1 MPTDPFAQSA
11 AGQAA
16 AAAPQSPSVV
26 RGPQGRDGPLMLGP
40 KGAAVGGCDAVAEPG
55 DGREEFRRFCA
66 EFGEK
71 TAGLYYAK
79 GLSFDEARAVH
90 TKGLVKQV
98 GALELLLK
106 QLGGTYGPPLPG
118 ADVDLSVGQ
127 AQEAPLADE
136 PDAEDDEDDLAD
148 EPDAEDDEDDP
159 PGDPCKG

>member
-1 MPTDPFAQSA
+1 MPTDPLAQSA

-16 AAAPQSPSVV
+16 ASAPQSPSVV
-26 RGPQGRDGPLMLGP
+26 RGPQGRDGPLILGP
-40 KGAAVGGCDAVAEPG
+40 DGATVGGCDAAAGPG

-71 TAGLYYAK
+71 AAGLYYAK

-98 GALELLLK
+98 ATLELLLK
-106 QLGGTYGPPLPG
+106 QLGDTYGPPLPG

-136 PDAEDDEDDLAD
+136 PDAEDDEDD
-148 EPDAEDDEDDP
+148 P
-159 PGDPCKG
+159 PGDPCEG